1 MNRQKEFQQKLLK
14 LLWEYGVEVSVEE
27 TTKCWA
33 TYIDGINFYSAPT
46 WDGVELIHEGFDFTW
61 PNNSVCWSAK

>member
-27 TTKCWA
+27 TTK
-33 TYIDGINFYSAPT
+33 
-46 WDGVELIHEGFDFTW
+46 
-61 PNNSVCWSAK
+61 

>member
-14 LLWEYGVEVSVEE
+14 LLWEYGVEVSVKE
-27 TTKCWA
+27 A
-33 TYIDGINFYSAPT
+33 TEGWYVYDGINFYSAPT

-61 PNNSVCWSAK
+61 PKNSNNWS

>member
-14 LLWEYGVEVSVEE
+14 LLWEYGVEVSVKE
-27 TTKCWA
+27 A
-33 TYIDGINFYSAPT
+33 TEGWCVYDCINFYSAPT

-61 PNNSVCWSAK
+61 SENSLSWS